1 MSSPTGTRTPA
12 PAGRAGTAVAA
23 TGATSGKAA
32 TPGRRTT
39 PRSVRRLRRL
49 QTTAV
54 VLLLTFGA
62 LVMTALGVSL
72 SAATNAAESLTQYQ
86 RLGDARVQALAVQQA
101 ANTWA
106 LTPTDA
112 VRTSVTDRLTTL
124 ATKLADASA
133 VDADRDRIVPLT
145 GALVQYS
152 MTLQDALNARGEAS
166 AALLAQADTQLSKQL
181 LTPLE
186 SASAVAADRV
196 AAELNDSWLGWTIA
210 AFVVVAGGLI
220 FVLVLLARAS
230 HRYLNPAVA
239 LGLLAAVASMV
250 VLTLTSGA
258 ATGAA
263 SDFTDSGRAQADA
276 VTTVRQQVNQA
287 RADEILAVGLRSA
300 GATYQQRWTT
310 ASTAAR
316 KSLKELSGTTAAVT
330 NLDAY
335 TTAHTQVTTALGKS
349 QWDTAAGLVTGTGA
363 AAKQF
368 TSLDDAI
375 ATLDAGLHNT
385 PRSQVYS
392 VQTVIV
398 VAMVGVIAFTVAGA
412 WLAVWGVARR
422 IEEYR

>member
-1 MSSPTGTRTPA
+1 MSSPSSTRTPT
-12 PAGRAGTAVAA
+12 PAGCAKTAVAA

-54 VLLLTFGA
+54 VLLTFGA

-72 SAATNAAESLTQYQ
+72 SAATNAAESPTQYQ

-106 LTPTDA
+106 PTPTDA

-220 FVLVLLARAS
+220 W
-230 HRYLNPAVA
+230 HP
-239 LGLLAAVASMV
+239 
-250 VLTLTSGA
+250 GA
-258 ATGAA
+258 ARPGLPPLPQPGRGAGPA
-263 SDFTDSGRAQADA
+263 GRGGVDGGAHPHPRRGDGCG
-276 VTTVRQQVNQA
+276 VRLHRLGPRPGGRRHHRAAELQA
-287 RADEILAVGLRSA
+287 RADEIRRRPAQRRARPTSSA
-300 GATYQQRWTT
+300 GRPPPRPP
-310 ASTAAR
+310 ASRSRNSPAR
-316 KSLKELSGTTAAVT
+316 
-330 NLDAY
+330 
-335 TTAHTQVTTALGKS
+335 
-349 QWDTAAGLVTGTGA
+349 
-363 AAKQF
+363 
-368 TSLDDAI
+368 
-375 ATLDAGLHNT
+375 
-385 PRSQVYS
+385 PPP
-392 VQTVIV
+392 
-398 VAMVGVIAFTVAGA
+398 
-412 WLAVWGVARR
+412 
-422 IEEYR
+422 